1 MQQCRHGK
9 RLETSA
15 ASSSSVTASTRSLLP
30 WSVLVL
36 CAIATSS
43 AFAEQAGTSKADPPP
58 PVPELHGQR
67 AAQPPAI
74 DGILDD
80 SVWRE
85 PAVESGEWRS
95 YNPLHG
101 DTVPQKTRVWV
112 AYDADYLYFAFQC
125 LDPQP
130 GGIKTSITR
139 RDNIW
144 ADDWVGL
151 SLDALGT
158 GQQSYHLMVNPSGVQ
173 LDMLNSVAGGEDES
187 PDFVWDSAGRIN
199 DSGYAVE
206 IRLPLQTIRFRGG
219 NVRMGVLF
227 WRRISRSGVSVSWPA
242 LEPGKWVFERHAA
255 LTFSDLQPRLPREA
269 LPSAT
274 FARNQ
279 RRGTPE
285 HWESADNDTDVGISA
300 KYGITSRIT
309 VDATLNPDFSQVE
322 SDAFQVEVNQRFPV
336 FFSEKR
342 PFFMEGAGIFTLAGQ
357 GQDNSL
363 QSAVHT
369 RRIADPI
376 FGAKLTGTS
385 GRVTFAT
392 LTALDQGPGRDLPSG
407 DPDVGKDRLY
417 NIARAQYSLGPSN
430 YVGALAV
437 DSEFAGGSNRVI
449 GTDLSWRV
457 SSTQRVTGFL
467 LASGTRA
474 PRAAQ
479 SKSGMGGQAGYEYST
494 RRLVLLGYGE
504 HYDRDFQMQTAFINR
519 VGITSGWGYGE
530 YSFYPDKTKYPWL
543 RRVSPFS
550 FTQGGLDRNAGGD
563 ELLQVSGVR
572 LRFTRQ
578 GYLRFDR
585 FDGFERWAGRRF
597 DRGNWRAQG
606 NVQLYRWISLD
617 GELMTGKSV
626 FYDPTDPFPGHTRDS
641 RLGVTLQP
649 SGRLSQALSYRHIA
663 FDRASTGARVY
674 DLDIVNSRTTY
685 QFSRQFF
692 IRAIAQFDSSTSRV
706 LTDFLSSYELR
717 PGTVVY
723 AGYGSLIEQRNFVN
737 GEWIVGQGDYRTSQR
752 GLFLKTSYLHRF

>member
-1 MQQCRHGK
+1 MQHRHGAK
-9 RLETSA
+9 RVATSTY
-15 ASSSSVTASTRSLLP
+15 VLPSLL
-30 WSVLVL
+30 VLL
-36 CAIATSS
+36 ICAIA
-43 AFAEQAGTSKADPPP
+43 APKAVAGQAGSSKGAADPPP
-58 PVPELHGQR
+58 LRAELHGHR
-67 AAQPPAI
+67 AAQPPVI

-80 SVWRE
+80 TIWHE
-85 PAVESGEWRS
+85 PALETGDWRS
-95 YNPLHG
+95 YNPLYG
-101 DTVPQKTRVWV
+101 DTIPQQTRVWV
-112 AYDADYLYFAFQC
+112 AYDADYLYFAFDCQ
-125 LDPQP
+125 DPEP
-130 GGIKTSITR
+130 RGIKTSITR
-139 RDNIW
+139 RDNIG

-173 LDMLNSVAGGEDES
+173 MDMLNSVAGGEDDS

-199 DSGYAVE
+199 ASGYAVE
-206 IRLPLQTIRFRGG
+206 IRLPLQSIRFRGG

-242 LEPGKWVFERHAA
+242 LEQGKWVFERHAA

-279 RRGTPE
+279 QRDTPAQ
-285 HWESADNDTDVGISA
+285 WGSADNKADIGISA
-300 KYGITSRIT
+300 KYGITSTIT

-357 GQDNSL
+357 GNDNSL

-376 FGAKLTGTS
+376 FGAKLTGTA
-385 GRVTFAT
+385 GRMTFAT

-407 DPDVGKDRLY
+407 DPDLGKDRLY

-430 YVGALAV
+430 YVGALLV

-457 SSTQRVTGFL
+457 SQKQRVTGFL
-467 LASGTRA
+467 LASATRA

-479 SKSGMGGQAGYEYST
+479 STSGVGGQAGYEYST

-504 HYDRDFQMQTAFINR
+504 HYDRDFQMETAFINR

-530 YSFYPDKTKYPWL
+530 YSFYPDKAKYPWL
-543 RRVSPFS
+543 RRIAPFS
-550 FTQGGLDRNAGGD
+550 FTQGGRDRNAGGN

-572 LRFTRQ
+572 VSFSRQ
-578 GYLRFDR
+578 GFLRVDR
-585 FDGFERWAGRRF
+585 FDGFEVWAARQF
-597 DRGNWRAQG
+597 ARGNWRAQG
-606 NVQLYRWISLD
+606 NVQLYRWLSLD
-617 GELMTGKSV
+617 GQFMTGRSV
-626 FYDPTDPFPGHTRDS
+626 FYDPQDPFQGHSRDTRV
-641 RLGVTLQP
+641 GVTLQP
-649 SGRLSQALSYRHIA
+649 SGRLSQALSYRRVA
-663 FDRASTGARVY
+663 FDRASNGERVY

-692 IRAIAQFDSSTSRV
+692 VRAIVQFDSSRSRV

-723 AGYGSLIEQRNFVN
+723 AGYGSLIEQRDFVN
-737 GEWIVGQGDYRTSQR
+737 GEWVIGRGDYRTSQR